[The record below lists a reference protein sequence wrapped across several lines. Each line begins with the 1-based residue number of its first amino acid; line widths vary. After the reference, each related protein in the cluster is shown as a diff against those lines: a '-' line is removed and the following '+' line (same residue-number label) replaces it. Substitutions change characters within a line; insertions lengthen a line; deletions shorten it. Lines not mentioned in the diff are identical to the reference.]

1 MIAKEY
7 IPIYIV
13 LIVLTLFY
21 IKDKRKKKNDDNP
34 MNIARVF
41 DSFILIII
49 LLGLI
54 ILSIFK

>member
-13 LIVLTLFY
+13 LIVLTLIY

-34 MNIARVF
+34 MNIARVVE
-41 DSFILIII
+41 SFILIRI
-49 LLGLI
+49 LLVLI
-54 ILSIFK
+54 ILSVFK

>member
-34 MNIARVF
+34 MNIARVL

>member
-7 IPIYIV
+7 IPIYIA

-21 IKDKRKKKNDDNP
+21 IKDKRKKKNDDTP
-34 MNIARVF
+34 MNIARIF
-41 DSFILIII
+41 DSFILIIV
-49 LLGLI
+49 LLVLI

>member
-21 IKDKRKKKNDDNP
+21 IKDKRKKKNDDYP

-41 DSFILIII
+41 DSVILIII
-49 LLGLI
+49 LLVLI

>member
-7 IPIYIV
+7 ISIYIV
-13 LIVLTLFY
+13 LIVLTLIY

-41 DSFILIII
+41 DSFILIIV
-49 LLGLI
+49 LLALI
-54 ILSIFK
+54 ISSIFK

>member
-7 IPIYIV
+7 IPIYIA
-13 LIVLTLFY
+13 LIVLTLIY

-41 DSFILIII
+41 DSFILIIV
-49 LLGLI
+49 LLALI
-54 ILSIFK
+54 ISSIFK

>member
-49 LLGLI
+49 Y
-54 ILSIFK
+54 F

>member
-7 IPIYIV
+7 IPIYIA
-13 LIVLTLFY
+13 LIVLTLIY

-41 DSFILIII
+41 DSFILIIV
-49 LLGLI
+49 LLVLI
-54 ILSIFK
+54 ISSIFK

>member
-41 DSFILIII
+41 DSFILIIV
-49 LLGLI
+49 LLALI
-54 ILSIFK
+54 ISSIFK

>member
-7 IPIYIV
+7 IPIYIA
-13 LIVLTLFY
+13 LIVLTLIY

-34 MNIARVF
+34 MNIARVL

-49 LLGLI
+49 LLVLI

>member
-7 IPIYIV
+7 IPIYIA

-41 DSFILIII
+41 DSVILIII
-49 LLGLI
+49 LLVLI
-54 ILSIFK
+54 ILSVFK

>member
-13 LIVLTLFY
+13 LIVLTIIY

-34 MNIARVF
+34 MNIAMVF

>member
-13 LIVLTLFY
+13 LIVLTIIY